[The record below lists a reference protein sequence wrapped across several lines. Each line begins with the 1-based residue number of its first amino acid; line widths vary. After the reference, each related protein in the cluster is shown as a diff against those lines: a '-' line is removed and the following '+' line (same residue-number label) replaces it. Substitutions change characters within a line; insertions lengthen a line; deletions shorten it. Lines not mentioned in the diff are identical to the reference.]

1 MGGGRLA
8 SERHNRGG
16 IGRLGELLL
25 PLRYRFQRRRLVGP
39 VQLVPITPTATVVGK
54 QRARQRG
61 ACVSAE
67 ASDAAKKSEAMTGKQ
82 GGYMSTAARFASLAP
97 LALVAACGTAPERA
111 VSALQADRFDG
122 SEWSE
127 PVNLGPVIN
136 SSALDANAGLSPD
149 EHTIYFVSNR
159 SGGLGNNDIWM
170 SHRQCLPCDWEAPVN
185 LGAPINSD
193 AVEGAPTLSEDGR
206 MLFFFSAR
214 PGGVGGADVY
224 VSHRVSTDADGDV
237 WGPPVNLGSDVN
249 TAGAEN
255 GTYYVKVTGEANA
268 SVYFNR
274 PGPTGTQDI
283 YKVFVSNDGVPLGPA
298 VIVPELSD
306 PSGLDQKVAVRTDGH
321 ELFFA
326 SIRSGGFGVFD
337 IYRLTRQSTSD
348 PWSSPEHLDAPIN
361 TPDVDSQPSLSR
373 DGRTLI
379 FTSIRPGGFGQQD
392 LWMTTRGP
400 GQ

>member
-97 LALVAACGTAPERA
+97 LALVAACGTTPERA

-122 SEWSE
+122 AKWSE

-136 SSALDANAGLSPD
+136 SSALDANAGLAPD
-149 EHTIYFVSNR
+149 EHTIYFVSTR
-159 SGGLGNNDIWM
+159 PGGLGGNDLWM
-170 SHRQCLPCDWEAPVN
+170 SQRQCLSCDWEAPVN

-193 AVEGAPTLSEDGR
+193 AGEGAPTISDDGR

-214 PGGVGGADVY
+214 PGGLGLADIY
-224 VSHRVSTDADGDV
+224 VSHRVSTGADGDV
-237 WGPPVNLGSDVN
+237 WGAPVNLGPDVN
-249 TAGAEN
+249 TAAAEQ
-255 GTYYVKVTGEANA
+255 GSYYVKVSGEANA

-274 PGPTGTQDI
+274 PSPGGSTDI
-283 YKVFVSNDGVPLGPA
+283 YKVFVSHDGVPLGPA
-298 VIVPELSD
+298 FLVPELSD
-306 PSGLDQKVAVRTDGH
+306 PT
-321 ELFFA
+321 
-326 SIRSGGFGVFD
+326 GFD
-337 IYRLTRQSTSD
+337 
-348 PWSSPEHLDAPIN
+348 
-361 TPDVDSQPSLSR
+361 
-373 DGRTLI
+373 
-379 FTSIRPGGFGQQD
+379 
-392 LWMTTRGP
+392 
-400 GQ
+400 

>member
-1 MGGGRLA
+1 
-8 SERHNRGG
+8 
-16 IGRLGELLL
+16 
-25 PLRYRFQRRRLVGP
+25 
-39 VQLVPITPTATVVGK
+39 
-54 QRARQRG
+54 
-61 ACVSAE
+61 
-67 ASDAAKKSEAMTGKQ
+67 
-82 GGYMSTAARFASLAP
+82 MSTAARFASLAS

-122 SEWSE
+122 SEWSD

-379 FTSIRPGGFGQQD
+379 FTSIRAGGYGLQD
-392 LWMTTRGP
+392 LWMSTRRP
-400 GQ
+400 GAEQ